1 MIANRIGLRS
11 LSSLFI
17 VGALVLGGCMSSDLC
32 LVSPKEGVLVELP
45 FGPYRQ
51 HVVVVNESRKEFIT
65 LMTGGDGAC
74 LRVIGFDGKERLQYG
89 CPSVLQNY
97 RISDGLAVTEDARLF
112 AYKKQGTRDLYVF
125 DRGTG
130 SDRLVYRSV
139 ASEYQWD
146 SIKDIVWLSDR
157 KLLLFLNPDKGVGR
171 TQAVVEVLD
180 IETKSHRILLR
191 PVYIHAI
198 YATAVS
204 GDKSK
209 FAICDGSRDDVVV
222 RVIDVETGTQL
233 AFCDKG
239 YAHSVCWSPDGDAVG
254 FVADRKQIK
263 VLDLK
268 TKSEKTL
275 LTLPFGY
282 VCLNLAIGNN
292 YFVYDCRTKNIPK
305 KTQKVKKMV
314 VHSMAEQKELG
325 TIEAVFNGSW
335 VVAEHGHKIICQI
348 GY

>member
-1 MIANRIGLRS
+1 MIANRIGLRF
-11 LSSLFI
+11 LRSLFL
-17 VGALVLGGCMSSDLC
+17 VSALVLEGCMSADLS
-32 LVSPKEGVLVELP
+32 LISPIEGEQVELP

-51 HVVVVNESRKEFIT
+51 HVVAVNESGKEFIT
-65 LMTGGDGAC
+65 LMTRGDGAC
-74 LRVIGFDGKERLQYG
+74 LRVIGFDGKERLHYV
-89 CPSVLQNY
+89 CPSVLQDY
-97 RISDGLAVTEDARLF
+97 GLSDGLAVTEDARLF

-146 SIKDIVWLSDR
+146 SIKDIVWLSDS

-180 IETKSHRILLR
+180 IETKSHRILLH
-191 PVYIHAI
+191 PVYIPAI

-209 FAICDGSRDDVVV
+209 FAICDGARNEVVV
-222 RVIDVETGTQL
+222 RVIDIKTGAQL
-233 AFCDKG
+233 ASSDKG
-239 YAHSVCWSPDGDAVG
+239 LAHSVCWSPDGDAVG
-254 FVADRKQIK
+254 FVADREQIK

-268 TKSEKTL
+268 TKCEKTL

-292 YFVYDCRTKNIPK
+292 YFVYDCRTENIPK
-305 KTQKVKKMV
+305 KTQKIKRMV
-314 VHSMAEQKELG
+314 VHSIAEQKELG
-325 TIEAVFNGSW
+325 TIDAIFNGSW
-335 VVAEHGHKIICQI
+335 VLADQGRKIICQI